1 MKAPHFLAAR
11 GRMNPWLGSYWLLLL
26 ICLFSTRL
34 SAQQDTFPSTA
45 VQATTLD
52 SLIAKTPKARKPGQ
66 ALKWAL
72 IPGGGQV
79 YNKAWWK
86 VPIVYG
92 GLIGAI
98 GVADFNTTNY
108 RRFVTAL
115 EAECFG
121 NNIPADCVP
130 QDHEFTG
137 LVNGTQALRN
147 LRDRF
152 DRDRQ
157 NAYLFVF
164 IAYLLQG
171 IEAYSDAHLKSFDVS
186 DDLSFRLQPTVL
198 PGQELG
204 LSLCIPLGRNK
215 KTLLPVGR

>member
-1 MKAPHFLAAR
+1 MKVPHFVAAKR
-11 GRMNPWLGSYWLLLL
+11 LTEHRLGLFCLLFA
-26 ICLFSTRL
+26 ICFFGDKL
-34 SAQQDTFPSTA
+34 SAQQDTFPSVA
-45 VQATTLD
+45 IQATALD
-52 SLIAKTPKARKPGQ
+52 SFMLKAPKGRKPAQ

-164 IAYLLQG
+164 VAYLLQG

-186 DDLSFRLQPTVL
+186 EDLSFRLQPTVL

-204 LSLCIPLGRNK
+204 LSLCFPLGRSK
-215 KTLLPVGR
+215 KVSLPLSR

>member
-1 MKAPHFLAAR
+1 MEAHQCVHGFSQAACFF
-11 GRMNPWLGSYWLLLL
+11 LLLSC
-26 ICLFSTRL
+26 CLFSL
-34 SAQQDTFPSTA
+34 SRIAAQQDTSD
-45 VQATTLD
+45 VLVIERATID
-52 SLIAKTPKARKPGQ
+52 SLSLKAPKERKPSQ
-66 ALKWAL
+66 ALKWAI

-108 RRFVTAL
+108 RRFVAAL

-121 NNIPADCVP
+121 NDIPEDCQP
-130 QDHEFTG
+130 QEHEFTG
-137 LVNGTQALRN
+137 VVNGTQALRN

-164 IAYLLQG
+164 LAYLLQG
-171 IEAYSDAHLKSFDVS
+171 IEAYSDAHLKEFDVS
-186 DDLSFRLQPTVL
+186 DDLSFRLQPTLL

-204 LSLCIPLGRNK
+204 LSICIPLGRSK
-215 KTLLPVGR
+215 KSALPVSR